1 METNKNEQKEKTKF
15 EELLSQMSLDEKSK
29 VFDYLK
35 AIEDLFND
43 YAERAGYK
51 WLDIVSQDK
60 ALQVIFICTSIAGGL
75 WYHDYRKKEMETQNE
90 RAS

>member
-15 EELLSQMSLDEKSK
+15 EELLSQMSLEDKST
-29 VFDYLK
+29 VFDNFK
-35 AIEDLFND
+35 ALEDLFKD

-60 ALQVIFICTSIAGGL
+60 ALEVIFICTSIAGGM
-75 WYHDYRKKEMETQNE
+75 WYHDYRKKEKQDKNE
-90 RAS
+90 ES

>member
-15 EELLSQMSLDEKSK
+15 EELLSQMSLEEKSD
-29 VFDYLK
+29 VFDHLK
-35 AIEDLFND
+35 AVEDLFED

-60 ALQVIFICTSIAGGL
+60 PLEVIFICVSIAGGM
-75 WYHDYRKKEMETQNE
+75 WYNDYRKQEEQNKKQE
-90 RAS
+90 S

>member
-15 EELLSQMSLDEKSK
+15 EELLSKMSLEEKSD
-29 VFDYLK
+29 VFDNLK
-35 AIEDLFND
+35 AVEDLFKD

-60 ALQVIFICTSIAGGL
+60 ALEIIFVCTSIAGGM
-75 WYHDYRKKEMETQNE
+75 WYHDYRKKMEQDKKQE
-90 RAS
+90 S

>member
-1 METNKNEQKEKTKF
+1 METNKNEKKEQTKF

-29 VFDYLK
+29 VFDCLK

-75 WYHDYRKKEMETQNE
+75 WYGEYLKNVEQDKNQE
-90 RAS
+90 S

>member
-1 METNKNEQKEKTKF
+1 METNKNEKKEQTKF
-15 EELLSQMSLDEKSK
+15 EELLSQMSLEEKSK

-35 AIEDLFND
+35 AIEDLLND

-60 ALQVIFICTSIAGGL
+60 AFQVIFICTSIAGWL
-75 WYHDYRKKEMETQNE
+75 WYGEYLKKVEQDKNQE
-90 RAS
+90 S